1 MSKKLYNSFKDGD
14 KVKVWITNDFS
25 RLADDMC
32 PNINCD
38 GVLIKDNFYIVCDSC
53 AFSIFEDHFNK
64 IVAKEL
70 GTHGD
75 SNDEPELEW

>member
-1 MSKKLYNSFKDGD
+1 MTKKIFKYKNRDETTVLVNMDMG
-14 KVKVWITNDFS
+14 

-32 PNINCD
+32 PNLNCE
-38 GVLIKDNFYIVCDSC
+38 GSLMKDNFYIVCDSC
-53 AFSIFEDHFNK
+53 PFSIFEDYFNK

-75 SNDEPELEW
+75 NDSESELEW